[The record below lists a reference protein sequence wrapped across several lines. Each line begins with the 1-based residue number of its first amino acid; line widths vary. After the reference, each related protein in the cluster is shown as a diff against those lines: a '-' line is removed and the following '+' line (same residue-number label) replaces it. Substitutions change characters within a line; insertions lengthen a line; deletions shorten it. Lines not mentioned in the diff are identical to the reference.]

1 MTFLQSGLVKKWN
14 PHWTGLFLKSPNFVA
29 FTKRLKESL
38 FPEYEVMIGE
48 LNDAEEKL
56 GKAGTK

>member
-1 MTFLQSGLVKKWN
+1 
-14 PHWTGLFLKSPNFVA
+14 LFLKSPNLVA

-48 LNDAEEKL
+48 LNDAEQKL